1 MTGSRREVLSQQL
14 YYESQIMTKEEE
26 NYLYSPQYTLQ
37 LLKMKVQ
44 NVNNL
49 IKLLEEQL
57 KET

>member
-1 MTGSRREVLSQQL
+1 MTGSSREDLSQKL
-14 YYESQIMTKEEE
+14 YYESQTMTQEERD
-26 NYLYSPQYTLQ
+26 YLNSPQYTLQ